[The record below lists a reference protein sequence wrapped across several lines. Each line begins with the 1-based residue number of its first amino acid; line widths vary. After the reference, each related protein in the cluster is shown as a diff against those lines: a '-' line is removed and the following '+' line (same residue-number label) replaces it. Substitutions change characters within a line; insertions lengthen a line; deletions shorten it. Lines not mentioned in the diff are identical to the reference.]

1 MIQDKVKTSLVDLIG
16 WRSETVTGLPTI
28 DSDNAKSDS
37 GMYFQD
43 FSGLVTVENIFNCQ
57 QDPNISDANFNT
69 YLVNLV
75 KAATI
80 KVLTAI
86 FNNEDFVENKVLY
99 PFESDWKTTIPN
111 NDSFVG
117 FEIQLPKR
125 KDLAWVI
132 NSVFTSFNGAGNV
145 KLLLFHSSKKAP
157 IKDETIAVEENNET
171 ETKLN
176 WNLNQ
181 FDYSGGS
188 YYIGYLQS
196 EITSEAVDRDW
207 DKANVQSC
215 FNTLR
220 MHPVSY
226 PNWTTETL
234 FDVEELDNESE
245 TYGLNFDIT
254 AYKDYS
260 NIVERNKQRFV
271 NAIGYQVA
279 GDVLDLILKSVRT
292 NRIERI
298 TEGQVLF
305 EMEGLI
311 SPDLPR
317 TMGTTQKLGAEI
329 EELRKTF
336 VAELKVRR
344 GTIG

>member
-1 MIQDKVKTSLVDLIG
+1 MEG
-16 WRSETVTGLPTI
+16 WI
-28 DSDNAKSDS
+28 
-37 GMYFQD
+37 
-43 FSGLVTVENIFNCQ
+43 
-57 QDPNISDANFNT
+57 
-69 YLVNLV
+69 
-75 KAATI
+75 
-80 KVLTAI
+80 
-86 FNNEDFVENKVLY
+86 LY
-99 PFESDWKTTIPN
+99 K
-111 NDSFVG
+111 
-117 FEIQLPKR
+117 QK
-125 KDLAWVI
+125 
-132 NSVFTSFNGAGNV
+132 
-145 KLLLFHSSKKAP
+145 
-157 IKDETIAVEENNET
+157 
-171 ETKLN
+171 
-176 WNLNQ
+176 
-181 FDYSGGS
+181 
-188 YYIGYLQS
+188 QS

-226 PNWTTETL
+226 PNWTAETL

-317 TMGTTQKLGAEI
+317 TMGTTQKLGTEI
-329 EELRKTF
+329 DELRKTF
-336 VAELKVRR
+336 VTEQKVRR

>member
-16 WRSETVTGLPTI
+16 WRNETVTGLPAI
-28 DSDNAKSDS
+28 DNDNAKSNS

-57 QDPNISDANFNT
+57 QDPNISDENFNT
-69 YLVNLV
+69 YLTNLV

-117 FEIQLPKR
+117 FGIQLPKR
-125 KDLAWVI
+125 KDLSWVI
-132 NSVFTSFNGAGNV
+132 NSVFTSFDGDDSV

-157 IKDETIAVEENNET
+157 IEDETISVEENNET

-196 EITSEAVDRDW
+196 EITAKAVDRDW
-207 DKANVQSC
+207 NKANVQSC
-215 FNTLR
+215 FKTLR
-220 MHPVSY
+220 MHPISY

-245 TYGLNFDIT
+245 TFGLNFDIT
-254 AYKDYS
+254 AYKDYT
-260 NIVERNKQRFV
+260 NIVERNKLRFV

-317 TMGTTQKLGAEI
+317 TMGITQKLGAEI
-329 EELRKTF
+329 KELKKTF
-336 VAELKVRR
+336 VTGLKIRR